1 MTEAIIYRKE
11 MHMLNDLKEN
21 TLKALL
27 DRSFESFPALPALGN
42 VGESPLSFSAVKDKV
57 IRLAY
62 EMQEYH
68 LKPGDRAAILGDNCP
83 NWVIAYLASVYTGI
97 VVVPIMTT
105 FPVSDIAHILKETNA
120 SLLFTTS
127 KFKAKLLTVKRA
139 PLPPVIDLDTFEL
152 MKRRGPDQSS
162 ALRKSAPK
170 SQTRKA
176 KPSLPVPKPGDLA
189 AIIYTSGTTGHSKG
203 VMLTHENITTD
214 ILFSL
219 QRFPLTPQ
227 DRFLS
232 ILPLAHTFEATGGML
247 CPLATGVSI
256 FYMQGLPTPDKLLS
270 SMKAVQPTGVLTV
283 PLVMEKIFR
292 KRILPK
298 IEEKALI
305 RSLYKN
311 PLFRKPIHKK
321 AGRQLIQSL
330 GGQLR
335 FFMFGGA
342 SLNNDVETFLR
353 DARILYS
360 TGYGMT
366 ETSPILTINPFG
378 QVKVG
383 SCGKA
388 IPGITLKI
396 HNPDPETGIG
406 EIIVRGPIVM
416 KGYYKKPAETKEI
429 FMQGGWLK
437 TGDLGYFDSDGYL
450 FIRGRSKNVIIG
462 PNGENIYPEIIEQK
476 LTQVPFIPQAVVYQ
490 SSGKLVAKVNI
501 DADALKLA
509 HANTEAGKN
518 NAEIEP
524 AAMLETVRRELNNT
538 LPPHSTLNR
547 IIEHKEPFELTPTNK
562 VKRFLYID

>member
-1 MTEAIIYRKE
+1 
-11 MHMLNDLKEN
+11 MLNDLKEN